1 MAAERVVQA
10 RQVARTQ
17 RHGATT
23 RDAVGRV
30 RETDEPLSL
39 SVLEQLHD
47 RREAAIAGALGELEL
62 VDKSGVTP
70 RCRSFRWGFGGHATN
85 LASNV

>member
-17 RHGATT
+17 RHGASPSG
-23 RDAVGRV
+23 AVGRV
-30 RETDEPLSL
+30 READEPLAL

-62 VDKSGVTP
+62 VDESGVTP
-70 RCRSFRWGFGGHATN
+70 RCRGFRWGFGGHATN